1 MTKGELDRLRAEE
14 KARARLVKCECMKR
28 KRIKQIKEHKDSV
41 LDIMTFGVLVF
52 MTALAFYVD
61 SFGFADVPTWI
72 YVVGIIYIGLYLI
85 LNYKRFF
92 D

>member
-1 MTKGELDRLRAEE
+1 MAKVFRIHKEGSGNIIDWQ
-14 KARARLVKCECMKR
+14 KSHSYGDNV
-28 KRIKQIKEHKDSV
+28 IKQIKEHKDTI
-41 LDIMTFGVLVF
+41 LDISTFGILVF
-52 MTALAFYVD
+52 VMSLAFYVD

-92 D
+92 

>member
-14 KARARLVKCECMKR
+14 KARARLVKFECMKR
-28 KRIKQIKEHKDSV
+28 KRIKQIKEHKDAI
-41 LDIMTFGVLVF
+41 LDVSTFGILFFV
-52 MTALAFYVD
+52 MSLAFYVD
-61 SFGFADVPTWI
+61 AFGFADVPTWI

-92 D
+92 E